1 MHVAH
6 LRDKKETEDEAAD
19 EDYSVLPHLCYLSP
33 VAISAGLFKR

>member
-1 MHVAH
+1 VHVAH